1 MTVARQPSMS
11 KDDRLLDRAWRR
23 LAKKAGELGQS
34 VVELALILPIFVVLL
49 GGVIEVGD
57 AVNSYLTVID
67 VSRDGAR
74 LASKGKASDV
84 EIRNLAAVEMDRL
97 RDTFNPAND
106 MTITHDVVPGD
117 ASIRVRVCSNHSLM
131 LPGLEIILDDPFRM
145 CASTT
150 MRTITFDN

>member
-1 MTVARQPSMS
+1 MS